1 MNSSRYTSGGDGIVA
16 GEAKR
21 SPLNPGNHPWANSSF
36 LDLTAIGRTIRHRSG
51 LSCTKLLYQPA
62 SFFKVNLNL
71 RPTGI

>member
-1 MNSSRYTSGGDGIVA
+1 MYTSGGDGIVA

-51 LSCTKLLYQPA
+51 LSCAKLL
-62 SFFKVNLNL
+62 
-71 RPTGI
+71 